1 MLTLI
6 LTLLIL
12 WNFYTAGFFSRIYYP
27 FTNRTTGYN
36 LIGLISGL
44 IFFTT
49 YSFSDKNDMDKKKL
63 YIILLINFLIL
74 FFSVFLKQ
82 QSFLFYLF

>member
-44 IFFTT
+44 IF
-49 YSFSDKNDMDKKKL
+49 SQH
-63 YIILLINFLIL
+63 IL
-74 FFSVFLKQ
+74 FQIKMIWIKKNIYNYNNKINDLNL
-82 QSFLFYLF
+82 LFF